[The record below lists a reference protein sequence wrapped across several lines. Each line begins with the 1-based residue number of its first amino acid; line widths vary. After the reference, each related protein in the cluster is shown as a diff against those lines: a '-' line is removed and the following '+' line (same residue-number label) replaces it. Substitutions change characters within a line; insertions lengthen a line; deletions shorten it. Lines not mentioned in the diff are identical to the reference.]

1 MSVIAQADCINLP
14 FPSTY
19 FHAIIT
25 SPPYLGLRKYEGYQ
39 VRRWRAGAYIPMS
52 GADLIKVDEW
62 VGPLGCEPSIELY
75 VYHLLLICRELR
87 RVLRDDGVFWLVLG
101 DSYNG
106 SGGAGGDYL
115 PGGLREGQPTYPGRS
130 FSTLANGDLIGIPQR
145 VWFALQ
151 ADGWIVRNEV
161 IWWKRNTMPQ
171 PLNGWRYEQ
180 SPCDCTTS
188 RREALIASM
197 PEGVPRHRAASEKP
211 GDILPLLD
219 CPKCHGTGRVGDFA
233 LRRGSWRHTRSHES
247 VFQLVK
253 KMNYY
258 SNLEVVRVIYTKPL
272 DRWGGPRKSTED
284 AFKGDEENRMRG
296 LHRDR
301 EMRPN
306 VGSNPRSVIDVPLNS
321 LDVFYHW
328 FGERTGIDLYKEL
341 ILFDQEA
348 SNPIDVLNIPTSS
361 YEGAHYAVYPP
372 KLVVPLMLS
381 SCPRR
386 CCPECDAPWAPV
398 VERSRPIFGKTSW
411 GLGGR
416 RHFKMDLGK
425 MVDTG
430 LDEGSTLKHDV
441 PRMVTGYRP
450 TCTCGREDFIPGKV
464 LDPFLGSGTTL
475 EVANE
480 LMRNGIGS
488 DISFEYLDQ
497 QAKIRAKFGT
507 PSGYLDDLPLF
518 SEETT

>member
-14 FPSTY
+14 FPSKY
-19 FHAIIT
+19 FHTIIT

-39 VRRWRAGAYIPMS
+39 VRSWRAGAYIPMTS
-52 GADLIKVDEW
+52 ADLIKVDEW
-62 VGPLGCEPSIELY
+62 VGPLGGEPSIELY
-75 VYHLLLICRELR
+75 VFHLLLVCRELR

-130 FSTLANGDLIGIPQR
+130 FSTLANGDLIGVPQR

-180 SPCDCTTS
+180 GPCDCTTS

-197 PEGVPRHRAASEKP
+197 PDGVPRHRAASEKP

-233 LRRGSWRHTRSHES
+233 LRKGSWRHTRSHES
-247 VFQLVK
+247 VFHLVK

-258 SNLEVVRVIYTKPL
+258 SNLEAVRVIYTKPL
-272 DRWGGPRKSTED
+272 DRWGGPRKSTEE

-306 VGSNPRSVIDVPLNS
+306 VGSNPRSV
-321 LDVFYHW
+321 LDV
-328 FGERTGIDLYKEL
+328 
-341 ILFDQEA
+341 
-348 SNPIDVLNIPTSS
+348 PTSS

-386 CCPECDAPWAPV
+386 CCPECGAPWAPV
-398 VERSRPIFGKTSW
+398 VEKHRPMFGKTSW

-416 RHFKMDLGK
+416 RHFKMELGEMLDTDLG
-425 MVDTG
+425 
-430 LDEGSTLKHDV
+430 EGSTLKYDI
-441 PRMVTGYRP
+441 PRTVTGYRP

-497 QAKIRAKFGT
+497 QAKIRAKLGT

-518 SEETT
+518 SEG